1 MYETVNGLREIKL
14 FGFADKIIKYYFLN
28 EEKIADIQVKR
39 RLVDILPK
47 IFLEL
52 TFISIL
58 LIFIFIFQNK
68 NLAELIPTISIYILV
83 FARMLPLIITF
94 NTLIQRIKFAN
105 FNINE
110 TINLIQTGKNYKKT
124 NNEENQKN
132 NQSNKIILNLRSHP

>member
-110 TINLIQTGKNYKKT
+110 TINLIQTGKNYKI
-124 NNEENQKN
+124 
-132 NQSNKIILNLRSHP
+132 NKIMRKIKK